1 MEPLKFKALQISEV
15 SENKFESELIERD
28 VNDLP
33 AGDVLIEVYY
43 SSVNY
48 KDALSA
54 NGNKGV
60 TRQYPHTP
68 GIDSAGI
75 VRATSSD
82 LFQEGEEVI
91 VNGYDLGMNTAGG
104 FGQFVR
110 VPAAWVVSC
119 PRELG
124 MRNSMILGTAGFTAA
139 LCIEKLIANGLSI
152 DSGNVLVTGASGGVG
167 IVAVMLLNKLDFQV
181 VASTGKTINHNL
193 LKELGAIEVIDR
205 SELSET
211 SARPLLKERW
221 GGAVDVVGGDT
232 LFNVIKALNY
242 GTSVAACGLVQS
254 VAFQASVLPFILRGV
269 NLLGI
274 DSVEL
279 PLERKK
285 AVWERLASDW
295 YLPNLER
302 ICTEIGFDQLEESLM
317 KVLHG
322 EATGRYLLNLQ
333 R

>member
-1 MEPLKFKALQISEV
+1 MEQLKFKALQVREISEKKFV
-15 SENKFESELIERD
+15 SEMIERD

-33 AGDVLIEVYY
+33 VGHVLIEVCY

-54 NGNKGV
+54 NGNKAV
-60 TRQYPHTP
+60 TREYPHTP
-68 GIDSAGI
+68 GIDSAGV
-75 VRATSSD
+75 VRASTSN
-82 LFQEGEEVI
+82 LFQEGDEVI
-91 VNGYDLGMNTAGG
+91 VCGYDLGMNTAGG
-104 FGQFVR
+104 FGQFIR
-110 VPAAWVVSC
+110 VPVAWVVSC

-139 LCIEKLIANGLSI
+139 LSVEKLIANGLSI
-152 DSGNVLVTGASGGVG
+152 DSGDVLVTGASGGVG
-167 IVAVMLLNKLDFQV
+167 IVAVMLFNKLGYQV
-181 VASTGKTINHNL
+181 VASTGKTTSHNL
-193 LKELGAIEVIDR
+193 LKELGAVEVIDR
-205 SELSET
+205 SELSEA
-211 SARPLLKERW
+211 SVRPLLKERW
-221 GGAVDVVGGDT
+221 SGAVDVVGGDT

-254 VAFQASVLPFILRGV
+254 PAFQASVLPFILRGV

-295 YLPNLER
+295 NLPNLER
-302 ICTEIGFDQLEESLM
+302 VCTEIGFDQLEESLM

>member
-1 MEPLKFKALQISEV
+1 MELLKFRALQISEV

-152 DSGNVLVTGASGGVG
+152 DSVNSGGGPFGSV
-167 IVAVMLLNKLDFQV
+167 IV
-181 VASTGKTINHNL
+181 TGKTTSHNL